1 MTEMNKLKKAEDQAD
16 AAKRVQMR
24 NSVDMTA
31 LQESE
36 ENTNTMRRSLR
47 ITYDADSDKFVHEV
61 TGEQDMFQ
69 LLDLWE
75 KEDQE
80 KFNTNFRDTAI

>member
-1 MTEMNKLKKAEDQAD
+1 
-16 AAKRVQMR
+16 MR

-31 LQESE
+31 LQENE
-36 ENTNTMRRSLR
+36 DKPMRRSLR

-75 KEDQE
+75 KEDQD